1 MYIKRDRNNNIV
13 AVSLEKSAECTELL
27 DPSSTELAEFLQR
40 CKAPEQQRFVRSDLE
55 MARVMEDLIY
65 LLIDKQVIRFTD
77 LPAEAQAKLNTR
89 DAMRKPRH
97 AIDLLDDGDDLD
109 I

>member
-1 MYIKRDRNNNIV
+1 MYVKRDKENNIV
-13 AVSLEKSAECTELL
+13 AVSLQASTECIELI
-27 DPSSTELAEFLQR
+27 DPSSAELAEFLER
-40 CKAPEQQRFVRSDLE
+40 CKAPAQQNFVRSDLE

-77 LPAEAQAKLNTR
+77 LPTEAQAKLNTR